1 MGLAIGMVELNS
13 IARGI
18 YAADQMVKISEVE
31 IVTAASTCPGKY
43 IAIVHGDVA
52 AVEDSVRIGE
62 RMAEEFFV
70 DSIVIPNVDPGVF
83 PAITGATM
91 PDRVQAI
98 GIMESFSLAT
108 MIICADQILKAAD
121 VNPDTRVRDLT
132 DDEVRRLSDIINA
145 DYTVEGDLRREI
157 AMNIKR
163 LQEIGCY
170 RGIRHRKG
178 LPVRGQKTKTNA
190 RTRKGPKKT
199 VANKKK

>member
-1 MGLAIGMVELNS
+1 MQRAIGMVEFNS

-18 YAADQMVKISEVE
+18 YAADQMLKISEVE

-108 MIICADQILKAAD
+108 MIICADQILKAAELQAIELRLGNGLGGKAYFTYTGD
-121 VNPDTRVRDLT
+121 VAAVKAGT
-132 DDEVRRLSDIINA
+132 DAGEA
-145 DYTVEGDLRREI
+145 I
-157 AMNIKR
+157 A
-163 LQEIGCY
+163 QE
-170 RGIRHRKG
+170 KG
-178 LPVRGQKTKTNA
+178 LLVNSEVIPSPSELLV
-190 RTRKGPKKT
+190 PSLL
-199 VANKKK
+199 